1 MIARTGREARAAQS
15 AGGRCGTGRPNAP
28 RSGRRGR
35 SARPA
40 TLAGLALL
48 AALVSTPAPG
58 QGLPRDSLRS
68 GFEDLGPATR
78 AMQRDDTANP
88 GMLSVADGEVL
99 WRRAEGAAGLACSD
113 CHGNADTAMR
123 GVAARYPRFDAATGR
138 PLDLSG
144 RIAACRER
152 HQRAPRGDPEGRE
165 RLALSAFV
173 GSLSR
178 GLPMT
183 PDPDPRLEPAR
194 ARGERLFGR
203 RIGQLD
209 LSCADCHDARW
220 GQRLGGS
227 PIPQGHPNGYPLYR
241 LEWQS
246 LGSLQRRLRGCL
258 TGVRAE
264 PWPADAPEWVELE
277 LHLQRRG
284 AGLAVETPAVRP

>member
-1 MIARTGREARAAQS
+1 MILRAGREARAAGQ
-15 AGGRCGTGRPNAP
+15 CF
-28 RSGRRGR
+28 RRGR
-35 SARPA
+35 
-40 TLAGLALL
+40 AGIAALVRNGECAAFGLLVL
-48 AALVSTPAPG
+48 AALAPLAG
-58 QGLPRDSLRS
+58 QAQGLPRESLRS
-68 GFEDLGPATR
+68 GFDDLGPSTR
-78 AMQRDDTANP
+78 AMQRDDTSNP
-88 GMLSVADGEVL
+88 GMLSVADGEAL
-99 WRRAEGAAGLACSD
+99 WRRADGATGLACSD
-113 CHGNADTAMR
+113 CHGDASGTMR
-123 GVAARYPRFDAATGR
+123 GVAARYPRFDPVTAR

-144 RIAACRER
+144 RIASCRER
-152 HQRAPRGDPEGRE
+152 HQRAPRGEPDGRE
-165 RLALSAFV
+165 RLSLSAYI

-183 PDPDPRLEPAR
+183 PDADPRLEPAR
-194 ARGERLFGR
+194 ASGERLFTR

-241 LEWQS
+241 LEWQG
-246 LGSLQRRLRGCL
+246 LGSLQRRLKGCL

-284 AGLAVETPAVRP
+284 AGLPMETPAVRP